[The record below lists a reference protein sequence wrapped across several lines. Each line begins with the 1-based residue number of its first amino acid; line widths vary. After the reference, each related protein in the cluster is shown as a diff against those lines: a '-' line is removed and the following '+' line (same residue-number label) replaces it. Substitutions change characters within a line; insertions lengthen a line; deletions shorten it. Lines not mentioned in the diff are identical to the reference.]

1 MALNPENCDEMKPAE
16 KKKIKKLCLAHKAV
30 DAKFIDPAHVVVGYW
45 TRYKCQYGCGAYGK
59 SLCCP
64 PNSPPPDETI
74 QILSDYSTA
83 LLVRFGHKV
92 RVSAAI
98 AALEREV
105 FLMDFYKVI
114 GFGAGPCRL
123 CKECNLL
130 ECKFPKLARP
140 SMEACG
146 IDVYATTRNCGF
158 PLHVLTSRDERQNR
172 YGLLLIE

>member
-16 KKKIKKLCLAHKAV
+16 KKKIQKLCLAHKAV

-83 LLVRFGHKV
+83 LLVRFGNKV
-92 RVSAAI
+92 RVSGAI
-98 AALEREV
+98 VALERQV

-123 CKECNLL
+123 WKECNLR
-130 ECKFPKLARP
+130 ECTFPKLARP

-146 IDVYATTRNCGF
+146 IDVYATARNCGF
-158 PLHVLTSRDERQNR
+158 PLHVLTSKDERQNR

>member
-1 MALNPENCDEMKPAE
+1 MKQAD
-16 KKKIKKLCLAHKAV
+16 KKKIKKLCLARKAI
-30 DAKFIDPAHVVVGYW
+30 DAKFIDPVSVVVGHW
-45 TRYKCQYGCGAYGK
+45 THYKCQYGCGAYGK

-64 PNSPPPDETI
+64 PNSPTPAETI
-74 QILSDYSTA
+74 QILSDYNLA
-83 LLVRFGHKV
+83 LLVRFGNKV
-92 RVSAAI
+92 RVTGAI
-98 AALEREV
+98 AALEREL
-105 FLMDFYKVI
+105 FLMNFYKAV

-146 IDVYATTRNCGF
+146 IDVYATARKSGF
-158 PLHVLTSRDERQNR
+158 PLHVLASKEERQHR